1 MAINPDPIKTLVDNH
16 IGLIDNMYLLRTTID
31 HLLETFSPHLVEG
44 LKRESMS
51 FLKSMDQH
59 IRCEEEALFPV
70 LRSSLGSKSAPIIS
84 MSGEHA
90 NLKEGME
97 RLRTIITNLE
107 TENIEECR
115 KMPNFAGEEID
126 SLI

>member
-1 MAINPDPIKTLVDNH
+1 MVINPDPIKTLVDNH

-90 NLKEGME
+90 NLKRVWRDSELSLQTW
-97 RLRTIITNLE
+97 RLRIQRN
-107 TENIEECR
+107 
-115 KMPNFAGEEID
+115 AGRRFT
-126 SLI
+126 

>member
-1 MAINPDPIKTLVDNH
+1 MVINPDPIKILTDRH
-16 IGLIDNMYLLRTTID
+16 IGLLDDLYLLKATID
-31 HLLETFSPHLVEG
+31 RLLKKISPHLVEG

-90 NLKEGME
+90 NLKRVWRDSELSLQTW
-97 RLRTIITNLE
+97 RLRIQRN
-107 TENIEECR
+107 
-115 KMPNFAGEEID
+115 AGRRFT
-126 SLI
+126 